1 MPSDTPINEVNL
13 YSSQF
18 REVVTNLQIL
28 LHHPAQ
34 LAHLQHAAL
43 PPHRLA
49 VAEEHEGRDCLDTV
63 LRREALVLLNVYL
76 EDAKLVAELLL
87 QFFQYRV
94 HPLAGNAPCGIEVN
108 QYQLTAIDDRVKI
121 LFHTV

>member
-1 MPSDTPINEVNL
+1 MSHCNVACHFAS
-13 YSSQF
+13 YSCLF
-18 REVVTNLQIL
+18 VDNYLQIL
-28 LHHPAQ
+28 LNHPAQ

-43 PPHRLA
+43 PPHRLT
-49 VAEEHEGRDCLDTV
+49 VAEEHKGRDGLDTV
-63 LRREALVLLNVYL
+63 LRRETLVLLNVYL
-76 EDAKLVAELLL
+76 EDADGVAMLLL
-87 QFFQYRV
+87 YFFQYWV